1 MIDWP
6 GCRNVRDLGTVRG
19 IRTGALIRS
28 DSLTE
33 LTPAGLDAVRD
44 ARVARIVDLRTHR
57 ELRALPNPFAD
68 DAAYVHRSLYPDP
81 PPPGDETLTLAEKYN
96 WLLDYSIERFAQ
108 AVAAIADAPPGPVVV
123 HCAGGVDRTGL
134 VIAVALGGIGI
145 NRDEVVADY
154 LRSEDVEASTLTGA
168 LDHVESR
175 YGSVEKYLAHGGMSS
190 EQAAKLRER
199 LVLDASAG

>member
-6 GCRNVRDLGTVRG
+6 GCRNVRDLGTIPGVHS
-19 IRTGALIRS
+19 GALIRS

-33 LTPAGLDAVRD
+33 LTAAGVEAVR
-44 ARVARIVDLRTHR
+44 AAKPSRIVDLRTHR

-81 PPPGDETLTLAEKYN
+81 PPPREDLTPVQQYS

-108 AVAAIADAPPGPVVV
+108 AVAAIADAPAGGLVVV

-134 VIAVALGGIGI
+134 VIAVTLSSIGI

-154 LRSEDVEASTLTGA
+154 LRSDDVEASTLTGA
-168 LDHVESR
+168 LEHVDAR
-175 YGSVEKYLAHGGMSS
+175 YGDVQKYLAHGGMSS
-190 EQAAKLRER
+190 GQAAKLRER
-199 LVLDASAG
+199 LVLGPPAG

>member
-6 GCRNVRDLGTVRG
+6 GCRNVRDLGTIGG
-19 IRTGALIRS
+19 IRAGALIRS
-28 DSLTE
+28 DSLTG
-33 LTPAGLDAVRD
+33 LTPEGVVAVR
-44 ARVARIVDLRTHR
+44 AANVRRIVDLRTHR

-81 PPPGDETLTLAEKYN
+81 PPPKEDLTPVQQYS
-96 WLLDYSIERFAQ
+96 WLLDYNVERFAQ
-108 AVAAIADAPPGPVVV
+108 AVAAIADAPEGGPVVV

-134 VIAVALGGIGI
+134 VIAVTLSSIGI

-154 LRSEDVEASTLTGA
+154 LRSDDVEASTLTGA

-175 YGSVEKYLAHGGMSS
+175 YDSVEKYLAHGGMSS
-190 EQAAKLRER
+190 EQAVKLRER
-199 LVLDASAG
+199 LVLDAPAG